1 MHSLKLLRGGHT
13 RWACSARCLH
23 TYIYAVSRVRGV
35 YRPSEVPGNALA
47 AFRKGYADF
56 SDVNLGGGEG
66 MPRSKDEWEPI
77 MRFWSQKLGRRQTQ
91 GLYEVMSGS
100 APQ

>member
-35 YRPSEVPGNALA
+35 YRPSEVLTRLHADTHPSYNTDGQYTAPVLL
-47 AFRKGYADF
+47 FSFLIGLQCSTYAMYASF
-56 SDVNLGGGEG
+56 
-66 MPRSKDEWEPI
+66 P
-77 MRFWSQKLGRRQTQ
+77 
-91 GLYEVMSGS
+91 
-100 APQ
+100 